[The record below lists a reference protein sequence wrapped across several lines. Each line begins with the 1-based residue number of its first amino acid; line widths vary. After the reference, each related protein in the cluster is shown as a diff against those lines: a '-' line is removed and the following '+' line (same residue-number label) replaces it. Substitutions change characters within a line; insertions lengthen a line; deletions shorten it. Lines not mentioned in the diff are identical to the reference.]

1 MVRRAIAAGV
11 ILGALVLPSIGA
23 GAQEATSTSTMSDV
37 GVPYLR
43 VDDGA
48 DDPYRPLWF
57 EEAGQTLS
65 PLDPEIVQAADD
77 DDAHLLFASPTDLG
91 GFQTAPVG
99 GSLWQAQGVLLTGVA
114 APPVPE
120 GSGIADV
127 TSPTS
132 ERTST
137 TLADVETA
145 IPQLGGTES
154 TGRTSFAFTDDG
166 GSPAPP
172 PGDLPPVA
180 DPPAPP
186 TEGIDAAPTTTTTA
200 PSSPATTAST
210 TPPAP
215 PSTTTTTGAPPPT
228 TATTAPAT
236 TTTAAPPTSTTTS
249 TPDTTT
255 TTRPPTTTT
264 TTRPPTTTTTRPP
277 TTTTTTRPPTT
288 TTTRPPTTTTS
299 TSTAPTTTTTT
310 TPPPIDAF
318 SLSQERP
325 SATTCV
331 AGSGESA
338 SCDALWSVPLAATGE
353 THTFDLTL
361 RNSGNVDASALQ
373 VWASSAC
380 VTTSTATPAG
390 SGDLCAAVELTIQ
403 RYTTSTRGV
412 PLECVYGG
420 GTAQVCSLSSARTL
434 AAFSATH
441 PSSAQARAIGT
452 GLQEGEAA
460 HLRVTLRLPD
470 VDNSYQRRTATLS
483 LTWRQVQ

>member
-1 MVRRAIAAGV
+1 MVKRAIAAGLV
-11 ILGALVLPSIGA
+11 LGALVLLSIGA
-23 GAQEATSTSTMSDV
+23 DAQEGTSTATMSDA

-43 VDDGA
+43 IDDGA

-65 PLDPEIVQAADD
+65 PLDPEVVQASDD
-77 DDAHLLFASPTDLG
+77 DAAHLLFASPADLG
-91 GFQTAPVG
+91 GFQAAPVG
-99 GSLWQAQGVLLTGVA
+99 GSIWQAQGVLLTGVA

-137 TLADVETA
+137 TLADVDAA

-154 TGRTSFAFTDDG
+154 TSGRTSFAFTDED

-172 PGDLPPVA
+172 PDDLPPVA

-186 TEGIDAAPTTTTTA
+186 TEGIDAAPTTTTTT
-200 PSSPATTAST
+200 PSSPATTGPT
-210 TPPAP
+210 VVVPA
-215 PSTTTTTGAPPPT
+215 PSTTTTTTATPPT
-228 TATTAPAT
+228 TTTTAPAT
-236 TTTAAPPTSTTTS
+236 TTTTTPPATTATTTAPS
-249 TPDTTT
+249 T
-255 TTRPPTTTT
+255 
-264 TTRPPTTTTTRPP
+264 
-277 TTTTTTRPPTT
+277 TT

-299 TSTAPTTTTTT
+299 TRPPTTTTTTTRPPTTTTSTTSTTAPTTTSTTAPTTTTTT
-310 TPPPIDAF
+310 TTPPPVESF
-318 SLSQERP
+318 GLSQERP

-390 SGDLCAAVELTIQ
+390 TGDLCGAVELTIQ
-403 RYTTSTRGV
+403 RYTTSARSV

-441 PSSAQARAIGT
+441 PSSASARAIGT
-452 GLQEGEAA
+452 GLQDGEAA

-470 VDNSYQRRTATLS
+470 VDNRYQRRTATMS